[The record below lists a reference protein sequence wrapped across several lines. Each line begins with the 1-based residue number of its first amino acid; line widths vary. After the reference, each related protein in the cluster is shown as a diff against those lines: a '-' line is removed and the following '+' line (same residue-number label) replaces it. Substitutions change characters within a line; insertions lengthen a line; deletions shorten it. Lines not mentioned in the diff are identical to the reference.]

1 MGSSANNEGAKA
13 AAGCQFRTTRWT
25 RVCKARNLETPSAV
39 EALSQLCREYWYP
52 LYAFVR
58 RRGYSPEDGEDL
70 TQSFFARLL
79 DKQYLQR
86 ADPGRGRFRTFLL
99 KSLDHFLVNEWE
111 KQKALKRGGRCLFV
125 SWEEL
130 KAEDRYNE
138 EPFHELSPDKLY
150 DRRWALTLIEKA
162 MEVLRRE
169 YASAGEQAVFEA
181 LQGFLSGAEDLD
193 SHKRVAAR
201 LNLTENAVKMRVHRL
216 KRRFG
221 MLLREQIADT
231 VSEEG
236 EIDDEMR
243 YLLAVWN

>member
-1 MGSSANNEGAKA
+1 MRSSENKQGLGA
-13 AAGCQFRTTRWT
+13 AAGWQFRSTRWT
-25 RVCKARNLETPSAV
+25 LVCKARNLETPSAV

-79 DKQYLQR
+79 EKQYLQH
-86 ADPGRGRFRTFLL
+86 ADRERGRFRTFLL

-111 KQKALKRGGRCLFV
+111 KQKTVKRGGRCLFV

-138 EPFHELSPDKLY
+138 EPFHELSADKLY

-162 MEVLRRE
+162 MEVLRHE

-181 LQGFLSGAEDLD
+181 LQGCLSGHESPD
-193 SHKRVAAR
+193 SHKDVAAR
-201 LNLTENAVKMRVHRL
+201 LDLTPGAVKMRLHRL
-216 KRRFG
+216 KLRFG
-221 MLLREQIADT
+221 QLLREQIADT

-243 YLLAVWN
+243 HLLAVWN